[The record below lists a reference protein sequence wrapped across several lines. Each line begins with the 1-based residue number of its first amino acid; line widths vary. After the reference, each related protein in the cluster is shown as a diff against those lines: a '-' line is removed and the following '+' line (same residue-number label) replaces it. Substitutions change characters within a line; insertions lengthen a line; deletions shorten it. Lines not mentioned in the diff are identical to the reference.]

1 MRLLI
6 EGMVERLNR
15 LGVPVTSVENLVDQP
30 YNPEN
35 RLIKATMN
43 EVINVLRELSQGN
56 PLLRDQILT
65 MSAQSGTSVQEP
77 SKLADFAAALSSG
90 EPKELQA
97 VLDSLV
103 IEERLHKAL
112 VMLKKELANA
122 KLQQEISL
130 EVDRKINRKNQE
142 YFLMEQLKGIKKE
155 LGLENDGKEKMIA
168 KFKEKAAGL
177 KMPDAVK
184 KVFDEV
190 CYLAYPHI

>member
-1 MRLLI
+1 MA
-6 EGMVERLNR
+6 ERLNR
-15 LGVPVTSVENLVDQP
+15 LGIPVTSVENLVDQP

-43 EVINVLRELSQGN
+43 EVVTALRELSQGN

-90 EPKELQA
+90 EPNELQA

-112 VMLKKELANA
+112 VVLKKELANA
-122 KLQQEISL
+122 KLQREISQQ
-130 EVDRKINRKNQE
+130 VDKKISRKNQE

-155 LGLENDGKEKMIA
+155 LGLENDGKEKMVN
-168 KFKEKAAGL
+168 KFKELAAGL
-177 KMPDAVK
+177 NMPAHVK

-190 CYLAYPHI
+190 FFMPYLTLY